1 MKPKCETHGERYKGI
16 LLSMRMVAFL
26 TAFLASLWNLT
37 IIVAVTFDEHW
48 VTTRAA
54 GGQFEHFPLAIRVI
68 YGVEALLIIA
78 QIYFTYLLT
87 VRSGAW
93 NIWSWQCSRIL
104 IGIYLLSAVFNGLSR
119 SADEKLNSPVALILV
134 WSLIYLAGRERPIA
148 R

>member
-1 MKPKCETHGERYKGI
+1 
-16 LLSMRMVAFL
+16 MRKVAFL
-26 TAFLASLWNLT
+26 TAILASLWNLT

-54 GGQFEHFPLAIRVI
+54 GGQFEHFPLAIRAI

-104 IGIYLLSAVFNGLSR
+104 IGINLLSAVFNGLSR
-119 SADEKLNSPVALILV
+119 SADEKLNSPVALLLV

>member
-1 MKPKCETHGERYKGI
+1 
-16 LLSMRMVAFL
+16 MRKVAFL
-26 TAFLASLWNLT
+26 TAILASLWNLT

-93 NIWSWQCSRIL
+93 NIWSWQFSRIL
-104 IGIYLLSAVFNGLSR
+104 IGIYLLSAIFNGLSR
-119 SADEKLNSPVALILV
+119 SADEKLNSPVALLLV

>member
-1 MKPKCETHGERYKGI
+1 
-16 LLSMRMVAFL
+16 MRKVAFL
-26 TAFLASLWNLT
+26 TAILASLWNLT

-54 GGQFEHFPLAIRVI
+54 GGQFEHFPLAIRAI

-93 NIWSWQCSRIL
+93 NIWSWQFSRIL
-104 IGIYLLSAVFNGLSR
+104 IGIYLLSAILNGLSR